1 MLVPRVR
8 SVFSESVKDV
18 QLGNGGPP
26 GSSLE
31 AVQRGASGWRAVTRV
46 LRSCTVRSYRGVGS
60 AVLAGVSDLT
70 LVLLPSDCRV
80 CGAPL
85 VSLGKVSL
93 GKVRVCED
101 CIAQV
106 GARSEQTSEAL
117 CSRCGDTLGLESS
130 RFAQSMGIGECTPCR
145 LAPPEFE
152 RALSIAAYDH
162 EMRELLH
169 LLKFEGVT
177 SLARHILGERLA
189 TVILQLQPNVAGD
202 LLVVPVPLFAA
213 RERQRGYNQAT
224 LLAEAAVDRLRR
236 RQSPGQS
243 PLQLRL
249 APTLLQRVRDTRAL
263 YTLSPRQR
271 RATLRGAFRVPQPAS
286 VRGREVLLID
296 DILTTGATANECA
309 RVLRRAG
316 ATKVWVVT
324 AARARTQGQQAVATF
339 DLSTV
344 THWNAASDRTLEPDA
359 ARRVTF

>member
-1 MLVPRVR
+1 MLGPRVR

-26 GSSLE
+26 GISLE
-31 AVQRGASGWRAVTRV
+31 TLQRGATGWRAVTRV
-46 LRSCTVRSYRGVGS
+46 LRSCTVRSCRGVRS
-60 AVLAGVSDLT
+60 AVHASITDLT
-70 LVLLPSDCRV
+70 LVLLPSDCRI

-85 VSLGKVSL
+85 VSLDKVSV
-93 GKVRVCED
+93 GKVRVCEA

-106 GARSEQTSEAL
+106 GTRSEQAAEAL
-117 CSRCGDTLGLESS
+117 CSRCGDSIAPESS
-130 RFAQSMGIGECTPCR
+130 RFALSMGMGECTPCR

-189 TVILQLQPNVAGD
+189 TVILQLQPEIAAG

-224 LLAEAAVDRLRR
+224 LLAQAAVDRLRR
-236 RQSPGQS
+236 RQPSW
-243 PLQLRL
+243 QLHL
-249 APTLLQRVRDTRAL
+249 APALVQRIRDTRAL

-271 RATLRGAFRVPQPAS
+271 RTALRGAFHVPQPAS

-316 ATKVWVVT
+316 ATRVWVVT
-324 AARARTQGQQAVATF
+324 AARARAHGQQAVAAF
-339 DLSTV
+339 DISP
-344 THWNAASDRTLEPDA
+344 WNAAPDRTLEPDA